1 VPAGGNRASWLNL
14 RVVTIQRCGHRSQWL
29 QIRLIDL
36 PVGLADPLLQLVLA
50 ARHLAIVKGYRN
62 SFPIAFHNDTITKF
76 HRGPSMDLR
85 QLRSFLTVADTG
97 NVTRA
102 SELLNLV
109 QPAVSRQLRLLEEDL
124 GVELFQRKR
133 HGMVLTEPGKALCV
147 YARRAL
153 LELDRARTEIKGSA
167 DGIAGLVT
175 VGLLPSTCDIIAS
188 PLVSAVAARYPG
200 IRMRIAM
207 GYAGDLQG
215 WLETGEIDIALLYGV
230 ERDPQVQARPLLE
243 EPLWVVGTP
252 GANLNRRRPVSFPN
266 LRGKP
271 MILPSGP
278 RGIRTLVDKACAV
291 SNVELM
297 VVAETNAMSIQKS
310 LVLGKQGLTILPPIA
325 FAAELASKR
334 VSAAPLV
341 NPRVTRTIAV
351 ALSGNRSVGRHV
363 QRTVDLLVQCAR
375 NAVESKQWPEA
386 SWVAKA

>member
-1 VPAGGNRASWLNL
+1 MTL
-14 RVVTIQRCGHRSQWL
+14 
-29 QIRLIDL
+29 L
-36 PVGLADPLLQLVLA
+36 P
-50 ARHLAIVKGYRN
+50 
-62 SFPIAFHNDTITKF
+62 SFIA
-76 HRGPSMDLR
+76 GPSMDLK

-124 GVELFQRKR
+124 SVELFQRER

-200 IRMRIAM
+200 IRIRIAT

-215 WLETGEIDIALLYGV
+215 WLETGELDVAILYSV
-230 ERDPQVQARPLLE
+230 ERDPQVRAQPLLE
-243 EPLWVVGTP
+243 EPLWVVGAP
-252 GANLNRRRPVSFPN
+252 GANLRRRRPVPFAN
-266 LRGKP
+266 LRGRP

-278 RGIRTLVDKACAV
+278 RGIRTLVDEACAV
-291 SNVELM
+291 SKVELT
-297 VVAETNAMSIQKS
+297 VVAETNAMGIQKS
-310 LVLGKQGLTILPPIA
+310 LVLGGHGLTILPPIA

-341 NPRVTRTIAV
+341 DPRVTRTIAV
-351 ALSGNRSVGRHV
+351 ALSGKRSVGRHV
-363 QRTVDLLVQCAR
+363 QRTVDLLIQCAK
-375 NAVESKQWPEA
+375 NAVESKQWLEA
-386 SWVAKA
+386 CWVAKA